1 MKEHVVYFDIEIG
14 GKKSGRIVFRL
25 YGDTPMTSENFR
37 ALCTGEKGLGTT
49 THKPLSY
56 KGSIFYR
63 IIDGFMCQG
72 GDFSNRNGTGG
83 ESIYGAKF
91 KDENFLHRHTRAGL
105 LSMANAGPNTNGSQF
120 FITLAPTKHLD
131 GKHVVFGEV
140 IKGMDVVYA
149 MEAVPKGRNDKPTH
163 DVVIADCGV
172 LEEDSDKDKEA
183 KREKKAMKKALK
195 KEKKRL
201 KKEKKKE
208 KKRRKRRS
216 DSSDSS
222 SSESPRGRSPM
233 KKPRVDDRRS
243 RTPPRRNVSETP
255 PRKRTSSPRR
265 NTSRSPPRKRT
276 PSPRRNTSR
285 SPPRKRTPSPRRNTS
300 RSPPRKRTPS
310 PPQDNEKPLRDVEL
324 PALFDLVALLE
335 TREDALPVLSDQD
348 LAALIAMSPGVSLAP
363 IVHEAEVQCARTDD
377 TLPFV
382 LEAEVHTERITGV
395 PLVEEVEAAVI
406 VLVRPV
412 AIVQEVE
419 ALDEISV
426 VVRRVLS
433 LLVEASYALSK
444 QPS

>member
-1 MKEHVVYFDIEIG
+1 
-14 GKKSGRIVFRL
+14 
-25 YGDTPMTSENFR
+25 
-37 ALCTGEKGLGTT
+37 
-49 THKPLSY
+49 
-56 KGSIFYR
+56 SIFHR

-243 RTPPRRNVSETP
+243 RTPPRRNVIARLLGSALHHPDEIPVARLLESALRRPVGEGVP
-255 PRKRTSSPRR
+255 PLAPAT
-265 NTSRSPPRKRT
+265 RSDRLA
-276 PSPRRNTSR
+276 
-285 SPPRKRTPSPRRNTS
+285 
-300 RSPPRKRTPS
+300 
-310 PPQDNEKPLRDVEL
+310 QDNEKPLRDVEL

-377 TLPFV
+377 ALPFV

-433 LLVEASYALSK
+433 LLVEASYALPK

>member
-1 MKEHVVYFDIEIG
+1 
-14 GKKSGRIVFRL
+14 
-25 YGDTPMTSENFR
+25 MTSENFR

-56 KGSIFYR
+56 KGSIFHR

-172 LEEDSDKDKEA
+172 LEEDSYKDKEA

-216 DSSDSS
+216 DSSDSC

-255 PRKRTSSPRR
+255 PRKRT
-265 NTSRSPPRKRT
+265 

-285 SPPRKRTPSPRRNTS
+285 SPPRKRTPSPRGR
-300 RSPPRKRTPS
+300 RSPSPRSGDKRRSTSPRQRETPSRRRTPS
-310 PPQDNEKPLRDVEL
+310 PFRPQHRSPARNERRRTPSPFRPRSRSPYRNEPRRKPSPYR
-324 PALFDLVALLE
+324 PRSRSPY
-335 TREDALPVLSDQD
+335 REDSRR
-348 LAALIAMSPGVSLAP
+348 SPRRRSRSRSGSP
-363 IVHEAEVQCARTDD
+363 RSPSRHRSRSRSPRRNQRRRTPS
-377 TLPFV
+377 PFV
-382 LEAEVHTERITGV
+382 A
-395 PLVEEVEAAVI
+395 
-406 VLVRPV
+406 
-412 AIVQEVE
+412 
-419 ALDEISV
+419 
-426 VVRRVLS
+426 RRG
-433 LLVEASYALSK
+433 
-444 QPS
+444 